1 MTQAKFTLHD
11 EQVELLSRCRQLG
24 FRDRSAMVRA
34 AIDELREHLKQQDL
48 ETSAE
53 LYSQQYQEDE
63 DLQQLTTLAA
73 DGWPDG
79 AD

>member
-73 DGWPDG
+73 DGWPDD

>member
-1 MTQAKFTLHD
+1 
-11 EQVELLSRCRQLG
+11 
-24 FRDRSAMVRA
+24 MVRA
-34 AIDELREHLKQQDL
+34 VIDELRERLKQQDL

-73 DGWPDG
+73 DGWPDD